1 MCKLKTV
8 AGRERDLL
16 DSVPPKATAH
26 PTLAVGE
33 EPFVDVAE
41 TNP

>member
-1 MCKLKTV
+1 MCRLKTV

-16 DSVPPKATAH
+16 DTVPLKATART
-26 PTLAVGE
+26 TLSVGE